1 MVTMQEHNLNV
12 LWSLA
17 EWVSQ
22 CTNHGVDSA
31 ANREDRM
38 KIKPVAFRIGV
49 LTTTAKPLAGQ
60 RTTLFTLKIINL
72 E

>member
-1 MVTMQEHNLNV
+1 MGQ
-12 LWSLA
+12 S
-17 EWVSQ
+17 
-22 CTNHGVDSA
+22 DSA
-31 ANREDRM
+31 QIM
-38 KIKPVAFRIGV
+38 VLTQLQTGKTVKIKPVAFRIGV